1 MSITFRI
8 ATPADDAPGPVAV
21 INARQLAA
29 FRRYLRDE
37 GQRLGLSLLDP
48 DADEERVLAYNFEA
62 RICPLAIAAIAR
74 VFDHDQAVIA
84 VLDEAQFRGRRVLVW
99 WYEADRSIRMRPSLT
114 SDLGIELQLADSDAY
129 ALLAGLG
136 LMTDG
141 VGKIPIA
148 TVRDRLTNPAVRRR
162 AAEDGITHDLERLN
176 ALLATT
182 DADDSSRLEWA

>member
-1 MSITFRI
+1 MFSHVTLGTRDIRK
-8 ATPADDAPGPVAV
+8 AVA
-21 INARQLAA
+21 
-29 FRRYLRDE
+29 FY
-37 GQRLGLSLLDP
+37 DP
-48 DADEERVLAYNFEA
+48 
-62 RICPLAIAAIAR
+62 
-74 VFDHDQAVIA
+74 
-84 VLDEAQFRGRRVLVW
+84 
-99 WYEADRSIRMRPSLT
+99 
-114 SDLGIELQLADSDAY
+114 
-129 ALLAGLG
+129 LLAGLG